1 MHRTQIYLPE
11 EQTKLLDERAG
22 TEGVSRSVLIRRAV
36 DAYIAREELDPAAWQ
51 ARWREAVRRT
61 AGIAP
66 YLPEGQS
73 MSLTCARPTPSDC
86 RSLSAEDG
94 HRHQRAG
101 RPSAS
106 ACSGK
111 RVHGNPR

>member
-66 YLPEGQS
+66 YLPEG
-73 MSLTCARPTPSDC
+73 
-86 RSLSAEDG
+86 AEYVADL
-94 HRHQRAG
+94 READ
-101 RPSAS
+101 A
-106 ACSGK
+106 K
-111 RVHGNPR
+111 RLQELER